1 MTFLPSRDRAYLAS
15 RGIAARE
22 VDEGGRRGVIL
33 SGFPLPQGRYQAA
46 SADILILLPPGYP
59 DCAPDMFYAHPRLVL
74 AATGGQ
80 PRCTEAVEVFDGLSW
95 QRWSRH
101 SSEWR
106 LGQDGLWTMIKR
118 VELALEV
125 AA

>member
-1 MTFLPSRDRAYLAS
+1 
-15 RGIAARE
+15 
-22 VDEGGRRGVIL
+22 
-33 SGFPLPQGRYQAA
+33 
-46 SADILILLPPGYP
+46 
-59 DCAPDMFYAHPRLVL
+59 MFYAHSRLVL

-106 LGQDGLWTMIKR
+106 AGQDGLWTMIKR
-118 VELALEV
+118 VEWALEV